1 MSESAQGQSCLRT
14 RDADRVPRGSPAEPG
29 YSLRV
34 LGDQRHLPLG
44 GPSPCSVGTARD
56 NTLVLDDPYVSKHHC
71 LLLRRDRE
79 LWIEDQE
86 SRNGTWVNSVRV
98 HRCQLQENARI
109 GLGRTLLHLVR
120 DGEADP
126 AFGIIGRSPAIC
138 RVLEQ
143 IVRLGVSDQPVL
155 VTGETGTG
163 KELVARAL
171 HECSPS
177 RLGPFEAL
185 NCAAIPRELA
195 EAELFGHT
203 QGAFT
208 GATRERRGA
217 FERASGGTLFL
228 DEIGEMPLELQPKLL
243 RVLEE
248 REVQRIGDEQRR
260 PVRFRLLAATHRDLL
275 AEAGRECFRV
285 DLYHRLAVGLLE
297 LPPLRERPDDIPM
310 LVRHFLQQ
318 SETDLR
324 LEVDEEAMALLQ
336 QHPWR
341 GNVRELR
348 NTLQRAALTLGQRGR
363 LCAAD
368 LRQMLQPQAAG
379 AAGAAPGLVQC
390 LGRRFEEIRRDIYL
404 LNLRASG
411 GNRTAAAAA
420 LGIPKSTFFDQ
431 MREMELGAATPAL
444 AIRTP

>member
-1 MSESAQGQSCLRT
+1 MSESSQSCLRT
-14 RDADRVPRGSPAEPG
+14 RDADRVPRGSPAPPD

-34 LGDQRHLPLG
+34 LGGNRHLSVV
-44 GPSPCSVGTARD
+44 GPATCSVGTARD
-56 NTLVLDDPYVSKHHC
+56 NTLVLEDPYVSKHHC
-71 LLLRRDRE
+71 LLLRRERE
-79 LWIEDQE
+79 LWIEDRE

-98 HRCQLQENARI
+98 HRCQLQEGARI
-109 GLGRTLLHLVR
+109 ALGRTLLHLVR
-120 DGEADP
+120 DGQAEP
-126 AFGIIGRSPAIC
+126 AFGIVGRSAAIC

-143 IVRLGVSDQPVL
+143 AVRLGVSDQPVL
-155 VTGETGTG
+155 ITGETGTG

-177 RLGPFEAL
+177 RLGPFEAI

-248 REVQRIGDEQRR
+248 REVQRLGDEERR

-275 AEAGRECFRV
+275 AEAERGRFRI
-285 DLYHRLAVGLLE
+285 DLFHRIAVGLLE
-297 LPPLRERPDDIPM
+297 LPPLRERPEDIPL
-310 LVRHFLQQ
+310 LVRHFL
-318 SETDLR
+318 R
-324 LEVDEEAMALLQ
+324 LEVDDEAMALLQ

-348 NTLQRAALTLGQRGR
+348 NTLQRAALTVAQQGCLRG
-363 LCAAD
+363 AD
-368 LRQMLQPQAAG
+368 LRQVLQPAPAGGGAG
-379 AAGAAPGLVQC
+379 AEPGLVKC
-390 LGRRFEEIRRDIYL
+390 LGRRFDEIRRDIYQ
-404 LNLRASG
+404 LNLRAAG
-411 GNRTAAAAA
+411 GSRTAAAAA

-431 MREMELGAATPAL
+431 IREMELAS
-444 AIRTP
+444 RTP